1 MVTWTPSPGAG
12 RFAFDAAQVRSLWSH
27 LHCGDAEPLPTDDAV
42 LQAWVQY
49 HNGQFQEAAEIGLAT
64 GGGGITVANKATA
77 VYAFY
82 VEQKEGTR
90 LALFTQVAERAQAQ
104 AAASP
109 DNPNAWYCYAYAMG
123 GYSQSISVA
132 KALAKGLGN
141 KVRESLERTI
151 ELCPA
156 HADAYMALGV
166 FHAEVIDKVGAL
178 IGGMTYGVRK
188 DESLA
193 LLHKSLRLQPQ
204 SPVALIQLARATL
217 MLEGQRKLADANA
230 LYQQAAECAPL
241 DAVQYLHVSAAR
253 AEIDND
259 AASR

>member
-49 HNGQFQEAAEIGLAT
+49 HNGQFQEAAEIGLAA
-64 GGGGITVANKATA
+64 GSAGMTVANKATA

-132 KALAKGLGN
+132 KALAQGLGN
-141 KVRESLERTI
+141 KVRESLQKTLD
-151 ELCPA
+151 LCPEHAEA
-156 HADAYMALGV
+156 HMALGV

-188 DESLA
+188 EKGLA
-193 LLHKSLRLQPQ
+193 LLQESLQLQPH
-204 SPVALIQLARATL
+204 SPMAQISLARAL
-217 MLEGQRKLADANA
+217 VMLEGKSKLAEANA
-230 LYQQAAECAPL
+230 LYRQAAECTPL
-241 DAVQYLHVSAAR
+241 DAVEYLHVQTAR
-253 AEIDND
+253 AEL
-259 AASR
+259 AG